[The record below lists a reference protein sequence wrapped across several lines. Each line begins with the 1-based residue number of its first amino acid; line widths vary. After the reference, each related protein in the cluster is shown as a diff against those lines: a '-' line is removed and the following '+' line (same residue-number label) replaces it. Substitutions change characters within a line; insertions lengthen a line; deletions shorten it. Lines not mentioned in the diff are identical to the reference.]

1 MALNRPNRLNRI
13 RVEETA
19 SPAHEE
25 VIEKMV
31 NDLPSELTDEQRE
44 KVRKL
49 LTQYRTIL
57 STGTT
62 MSDGLILSNIPS
74 TQLTTDPCDSR

>member
-49 LTQYRTIL
+49 LTQY
-57 STGTT
+57 
-62 MSDGLILSNIPS
+62 
-74 TQLTTDPCDSR
+74 